1 MGSSDM
7 PPNSLRDPKVGPIV
21 KQQQKK
27 VEACS
32 LSHITSKVRRCA
44 RTPK

>member
-7 PPNSLRDPKVGPIV
+7 PPNSLRDPKVGPRV

-27 VEACS
+27 IEACS
-32 LSHITSKVRRCA
+32 LIHITSKVGGCVK
-44 RTPK
+44 TPK